1 MPKGVRLLCGR
12 ALASAAAAGK
22 GAAGD
27 ISVAEVTARAR
38 LSSTMDWFTP
48 GVRPKSSA
56 LRMSRGTSIQFN
68 KPFSSSSQGS
78 ALGLCGANPW
88 APPPNPDVGCELP
101 PRFSRL
107 QIVEFRQAE
116 VARRGQRSMG
126 RSDMFLHLIFV
137 WLVANTAVIAYLM
150 LIYFANSLSEK
161 FTKVTA
167 AGIQAGRVE
176 RRARILM
183 INDLPSPQSGRG
195 F

>member
-1 MPKGVRLLCGR
+1 
-12 ALASAAAAGK
+12 
-22 GAAGD
+22 
-27 ISVAEVTARAR
+27 
-38 LSSTMDWFTP
+38 
-48 GVRPKSSA
+48 
-56 LRMSRGTSIQFN
+56 
-68 KPFSSSSQGS
+68 
-78 ALGLCGANPW
+78 
-88 APPPNPDVGCELP
+88 
-101 PRFSRL
+101 
-107 QIVEFRQAE
+107 
-116 VARRGQRSMG
+116 MG